1 MDVQAHA
8 TWGAEQK
15 HGMEVMLRAGSTG
28 VAIGVGYHYS
38 IKVKAEASIKVT
50 PHIAKDA
57 EHLAQKC
64 KEVTSKGCGECLQH
78 YTKLHVSRWGYGELG
93 KSGKHSCRWWKPAGK
108 PVSAGYCSMWDGK
121 SKTDREITESS
132 DCDEGIEMAPLE

>member
-1 MDVQAHA
+1 M
-8 TWGAEQK
+8 
-15 HGMEVMLRAGSTG
+15 
-28 VAIGVGYHYS
+28 
-38 IKVKAEASIKVT
+38 
-50 PHIAKDA
+50 
-57 EHLAQKC
+57 
-64 KEVTSKGCGECLQH
+64 TSKGCGECLQH